1 MAAQSVTAICNR
13 ALQLAG
19 SAQRI
24 MNITDT
30 TREGRLVSP
39 AYDACRR
46 AELRANPWNFAI
58 KRAQLAADT
67 TAPLFGPSYRF
78 TLPTDCLRVLVPKN
92 PSPDWN
98 VEGRA
103 VVSTDDSPLEIRYI
117 RDEEDPTI
125 FDPMFCELLAYRI
138 AVAINLD
145 LSDST
150 AKQAILQQGYK
161 AALLEARKV
170 DALESVPEQAADSS
184 WVTSRYTDS
193 SAIWDQG

>member
-24 MNITDT
+24 TNITDAS
-30 TREGRLVSP
+30 REGRILSP
-39 AYDACRR
+39 AYDPCRR

-58 KRAQLAADT
+58 ARAQLAADA

-78 TLPTDCLRVLVPKN
+78 PLPTDCLRVLVPKN
-92 PSPDWN
+92 PYPDWN

-103 VVSTDDSPLEIRYI
+103 VVSTDDSPLEIRYVQ
-117 RDEEDPTI
+117 DVTDPTV
-125 FDPMFCELLAYRI
+125 FDAMFCELLAYRI
-138 AVAINLD
+138 ALAINID

-150 AKQAILQQGYK
+150 AKQGLLQQGYK

-170 DALESVPEQAADSS
+170 DALESVPEQAADGT
-184 WVTSRYTDS
+184 WVSSRYCDS
-193 SAIWDQG
+193 AAIWDQS